1 LIKAQKATVGLNR
14 GAEGI
19 GTSAVPEENRTS
31 RPTFADAGIDKKLSS
46 RSQNYAAMEGDSRAR
61 EGRGQK

>member
-1 LIKAQKATVGLNR
+1 MLSDAGQNVGEPGLWINIVHLGR
-14 GAEGI
+14 DDQGC
-19 GTSAVPEENRTS
+19 TT